1 MFPLIWVLVAA
12 AAALGVLALPYVA
25 TQLLRGLET
34 HPPLPDPACLDDV
47 GAIVVL
53 GGDFF
58 GHAPE
63 MGGDTVGPLTLQ
75 RLHYAARLH
84 RQSNVPLLLTGG
96 VIGRNGRP
104 LAESMAQVLTQ
115 DFNRTAR
122 WLDRS
127 SRNTRENARH
137 SRTSLQPHGIQRIC
151 LVTHGWHMVRAKRAF
166 VDEGFDVLP
175 APTLCVAKPAPLLRD
190 FIPGVTAFCR
200 SLLALREW
208 VACAW
213 YVALAWR
220 EKARGARSAA
230 DAPIGD
236 VEAEVAYVG
245 TSPPTASCM
254 NAIARSKPGSD
265 E

>member
-1 MFPLIWVLVAA
+1 MIWALLAA
-12 AAALGVLALPYVA
+12 AVALGVLALPYTA

-34 HPPLPDPACLDDV
+34 HQPLRDPAHLEGV

-58 GHAPE
+58 GNAPE
-63 MGGDTVGPLTLQ
+63 MGGETVGPLTLQ

-104 LAESMAQVLTQ
+104 LAESMAQVLAQ
-115 DFNRTAR
+115 DFNRTAQ

-127 SRNTRENARH
+127 SRNTRENAQH
-137 SRTSLQPHGIQRIC
+137 SRASLNPHGIHRIC
-151 LVTHGWHMVRAKRAF
+151 LVTHGWHMVRAMKAF
-166 VDEGFDVLP
+166 VRQGFDVLP

-190 FIPGVTAFCR
+190 FIPGGTALSR

-208 VACAW
+208 SARAW
-213 YVALAWR
+213 YAVLVWR
-220 EKARGARSAA
+220 ESAGASKH
-230 DAPIGD
+230 DASIGALETD
-236 VEAEVAYVG
+236 VAYVG
-245 TSPPTASCM
+245 TSSPAASRM
-254 NAIARSKPGSD
+254 NAIARSNPGSD